1 MTQSGNSY
9 ILNVFDG
16 LVTDC
21 VEQGGSDIHLTANKA
36 PLMRLHGELKPINDV
51 LISSVDI
58 ETVAHSMLNESQW
71 GVFITEGQMD
81 FGYTAKSG
89 HRFRGNIYRS
99 MGEACIALRYLS
111 NDFLSFEQ
119 LGLPEYVRKL
129 SKLKDGLV
137 LVTGAT
143 GSGKSTTLAAII
155 NHINETQNRH
165 IITIEDPVEFVY
177 KSKKSIVH
185 QRELI
190 TDVATFAGAVRASLR
205 EDPDVIL
212 VGELRDR
219 ETVQA
224 AISAAET
231 GHLVFSTLHT
241 NDAVGAVDRIVGF
254 FPGEEQ
260 GIARTRFAMSL
271 RCVMAQRLI
280 KVNNQNGRV
289 AALEIM
295 HVNKA
300 VSNLIA
306 MDRSKQL
313 YSMIETGRSEGMQTM
328 DQALVDLVKK
338 GKISPNRALELAAQ
352 PAAVEKLL
360 RMLA

>member
-1 MTQSGNSY
+1 
-9 ILNVFDG
+9 
-16 LVTDC
+16 
-21 VEQGGSDIHLTANKA
+21 
-36 PLMRLHGELKPINDV
+36 
-51 LISSVDI
+51 
-58 ETVAHSMLNESQW
+58 
-71 GVFITEGQMD
+71 
-81 FGYTAKSG
+81 
-89 HRFRGNIYRS
+89 
-99 MGEACIALRYLS
+99 
-111 NDFLSFEQ
+111 
-119 LGLPEYVRKL
+119 
-129 SKLKDGLV
+129 
-137 LVTGAT
+137 
-143 GSGKSTTLAAII
+143 
-155 NHINETQNRH
+155 
-165 IITIEDPVEFVY
+165 
-177 KSKKSIVH
+177 
-185 QRELI
+185 
-190 TDVATFAGAVRASLR
+190 LR

-328 DQALVDLVKK
+328 DQALVDLVRL

-352 PAAVEKLL
+352 PAAVDKLL
-360 RMLA
+360 RMLN

>member
-1 MTQSGNSY
+1 MSCESVGE
-9 ILNVFDG
+9 VFDR
-16 LVTDC
+16 LLTDC
-21 VEQGGSDIHLTANKA
+21 VQNGGSDLHLTVDRPVAF
-36 PLMRLHGELKPINDV
+36 RISGELKTVDGV
-51 LISSVDI
+51 CISKDDLQAIARHILSD
-58 ETVAHSMLNESQW
+58 SQW
-71 GVFITEGQMD
+71 QLYEQDGQVD
-81 FGYTAKSG
+81 FGYTSELG
-89 HRFRGNIYRS
+89 YRFRANLYRS
-99 MGEACIALRYLS
+99 MNQPCLALRYLS
-111 NDFLSFEQ
+111 DDFLSFSE
-119 LGLPEYVRKL
+119 LGLPEYVQGL
-129 SKLKDGLV
+129 ANLKDGLV

-143 GSGKSTTLAAII
+143 GSGKSTTLAALI
-155 NHINETQNRH
+155 NHINRTQNRH

-177 KSKKSIVH
+177 QAQKSIIH
-185 QRELI
+185 QRELV
-190 TDVATFAGAVRASLR
+190 TDVSSFASAVRASLR

-241 NDAVGAVDRIVGF
+241 NDAVGTVDRVVGF

-260 GIARTRFAMSL
+260 GIARSRFAMCL
-271 RCVMAQRLI
+271 RSVISQKLIRLDHR
-280 KVNNQNGRV
+280 NGRA

-313 YSMIETGRSEGMQTM
+313 YSVIETSRAEGMQTM
-328 DQALVDLVKK
+328 DQAFVELVKR
-338 GKISPNRALELAAQ
+338 GAISPYRAREMASNPQ
-352 PAAVEKLL
+352 AVDKLL
-360 RMLA
+360 RLFA